1 MRIEGEFM
9 ECPMPTIN
17 TNDAKEIKK
26 ILEDVKTI
34 AIIGLSPNET
44 KESNMVGKYLK
55 DAGYKIIPVYPKE
68 DYILGEKVYRS
79 LSEIPEH
86 VDMVDMF
93 RKPAIADS
101 LLEEVL
107 KRDDVKVFWL
117 QLGIVNNEACE
128 KAKKAGLKVVQNRC
142 SKIEHQRLMK

>member
-1 MRIEGEFM
+1 
-9 ECPMPTIN
+9 MPTIN
-17 TNDAKEIKK
+17 TNDANEIKK
-26 ILEDVKTI
+26 IFQEVKTI
-34 AIIGLSPNET
+34 AIIGLSPNEM
-44 KESNMVGKYLK
+44 KDSNMVGKYLQSV
-55 DAGYKIIPVYPKE
+55 GYKIIPVYPKE
-68 DYILGEKVYRS
+68 EFILGEKVYRS
-79 LSEIPEH
+79 LSEIPDR

-107 KRDDVKVFWL
+107 KRDDVNVFWL

-128 KAKKAGLKVVQNRC
+128 KAKEAGLKVVQNRC

>member
-1 MRIEGEFM
+1 M

-17 TNDAKEIKK
+17 TNDANKIKK
-26 ILEDVKTI
+26 ILEEVQSI
-34 AIIGLSPNET
+34 AIIGLSPNEM
-44 KESNMVGKYLK
+44 KESNIVGRYLQSV
-55 DAGYKIIPVYPKE
+55 GYKIIPIYPKE
-68 DYILGEKVYRS
+68 DFILGEKVYRS
-79 LSEIPEH
+79 LGEVDEK

-107 KRDDVKVFWL
+107 KRDDISVFWL